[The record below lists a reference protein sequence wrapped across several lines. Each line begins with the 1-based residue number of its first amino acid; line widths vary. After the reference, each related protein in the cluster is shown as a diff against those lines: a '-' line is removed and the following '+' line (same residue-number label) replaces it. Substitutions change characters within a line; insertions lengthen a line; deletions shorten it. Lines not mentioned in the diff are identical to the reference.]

1 MRVSAAAYGFAGVW
15 DRVRFGTL
23 SQDLADPVLRQQAA
37 VLATS
42 LAARP
47 DVWLSCYEQLRVDE
61 NAVLEI
67 VYDAFALGWRLKW
80 T

>member
-1 MRVSAAAYGFAGVW
+1 MGLQ
-15 DRVRFGTL
+15 RFGTGCGMGRFHMA
-23 SQDLADPVLRQQAA
+23 LADPVLRQQAA
-37 VLATS
+37 ILATS

-61 NAVLEI
+61 NAFLEV